1 MGSLSYDGSD
11 DSGDYDEDGD
21 DDDGDDY
28 GGDDDGGVGDD
39 IGGGD
44 DGGGGCNDDIDDDIT
59 DSPRQPDI
67 VSLDSTTEGGELI
80 YLSLW

>member
-1 MGSLSYDGSD
+1 MGSLSYDG
-11 DSGDYDEDGD
+11 G

-28 GGDDDGGVGDD
+28 GGDDR
-39 IGGGD
+39 
-44 DGGGGCNDDIDDDIT
+44 GGGCNYDIDDDIT

-80 YLSLW
+80 YFSLW